1 MPRRRICLVLTVVLL
16 ALGAL
21 LGACSSGTQP
31 AAADCDTPG
40 VSADQVRLGLLYPD
54 SGPTASSLAAVRA
67 AVDARLGLANAG
79 GGIHGRKIVYDWRD
93 DQGTTEANAIGA
105 RDLIEGKQDFGILE
119 YSLAADGSAGY
130 LAERDVPV
138 AGLAASD
145 SWSTNRNM
153 FSFSYTT
160 GSVSDTYGTF
170 VKSRGGTRAVLLTTA
185 LSTGVS
191 DAGGRIAASL
201 RAVGIP
207 VVDQLSYTA
216 NADSPA
222 DLARRLAATGANT
235 LITVVG
241 TPDLPAVLREL
252 PATGWKPKVILS
264 ASGYDSALLAGA
276 GGAMTGVVVPVFYR
290 PFEAGGAPIAGY
302 LDAMTRFAP
311 QIAKPRQDLAMIAYI
326 DTDLFLRGLAEAGA
340 CPTRRGFVD
349 ALRSVRSYDAGGLVS
364 PIDLSTSLGRPT
376 TCLAFVQA
384 NAAGSFDLLDERLC
398 GRELP
403 ASRGAG

>member
-1 MPRRRICLVLTVVLL
+1 MPRMYSSLVLAIVLL
-16 ALGAL
+16 ALAGLA
-21 LGACSSGTQP
+21 GGCSSGTQP
-31 AAADCDTPG
+31 AAAGCDTPG
-40 VSADQVRLGLLYPD
+40 VTADQVRLGLLYPD

-67 AVDARLGLANAG
+67 GIDARLGLANDN

-93 DQGTTEANAIGA
+93 DQGTTEANATAA

-119 YSLAADGSAGY
+119 YSLAADGSARY

-160 GSVSDTYGTF
+160 GSSTDTYGTF

-185 LSTGVS
+185 LSAGVS
-191 DAGGRIAASL
+191 GAGGRFAASL
-201 RAVGIP
+201 RGVGIP
-207 VVDQLSYTA
+207 VVDQIGYTA

-222 DLARRLAATGANT
+222 AIARRLAATGADT
-235 LITVVG
+235 LVTVVG

-252 PATGWKPKVILS
+252 PAAGWTPKVILS
-264 ASGYDSALLAGA
+264 ASGYDSELLADA
-276 GGAMTGVVVPVFYR
+276 GGAMTGVVVPLFYR
-290 PFEAGGAPIAGY
+290 PFEAGGAPITGY
-302 LDAMTRFAP
+302 VDAMTRHAP
-311 QIAKPRQDLAMIAYI
+311 QIANPRQDLAMIGYI
-326 DTDLFLRGLAEAGA
+326 DTDLFLRGLQEAGA

-349 ALRSVRSYDAGGLVS
+349 ALRSVRSYDAGGLIS
-364 PIDLSTSLGRPT
+364 PIDLSTNLGRPT

-384 NAAGSFDLLDERLC
+384 NAAGSFDVLDERLC

-403 ASRGAG
+403 ASSATG